1 MDAEHPPIHHR
12 SQTQIIK
19 HVTAV
24 PPHVHAPVL
33 PLALV
38 VESVDL
44 GDLARLVVPSNERES
59 IWIADF
65 ESQEEKEGLDGVET
79 SIDEV
84 TLLVQERG
92 RRERQEKGSGRK
104 RCVSSRRGW

>member
-1 MDAEHPPIHHR
+1 MHAEHPPIHHR

-38 VESVDL
+38 VEPVDL
-44 GDLARLVVPSNERES
+44 SDLARLVISSNERES
-59 IWIADF
+59 IWIADL
-65 ESQEEKEGLDGVET
+65 ESQQEEEGLDGVET

-84 TLLVQERG
+84 TLFTRARERREGEERG
-92 RRERQEKGSGRK
+92 RG
-104 RCVSSRRGW
+104 V